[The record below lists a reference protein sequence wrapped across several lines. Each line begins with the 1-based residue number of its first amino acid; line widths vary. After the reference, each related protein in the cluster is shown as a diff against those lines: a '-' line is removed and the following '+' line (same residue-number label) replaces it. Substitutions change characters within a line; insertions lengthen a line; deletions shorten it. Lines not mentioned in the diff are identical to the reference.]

1 MATKK
6 LGSISPLALT
16 ETVLYTVPT
25 GKSAV
30 AVLSICNTNTTTD
43 TVRIAIST
51 SITLTMADYIEYDVQ
66 IPANGVLERTSI
78 AMGEN
83 ENLIVRASSSNV
95 SFRLYGIEE

>member
-6 LGSISPLALT
+6 LGSISPNALT
-16 ETVLYTVPT
+16 NTILYTVPVDR
-25 GKSAV
+25 SAV

-43 TVRIAIST
+43 TVRIAIAPT
-51 SITLTMADYIEYDVQ
+51 GTPTMADYIEYDVQ

-78 AMGEN
+78 AMGAG
-83 ENLIVRASSSNV
+83 ENLIVRASSANI